1 MATSRAEEYKNR
13 LKRWQ
18 EEYAAGPKKTEIT
31 KGDIKQ
37 LERMI
42 RRLEEAERDVKFC
55 EDTIDDFLR
64 ME

>member
-1 MATSRAEEYKNR
+1 MARSEEFRNR
-13 LKRWQ
+13 LKRWE

-37 LERMI
+37 LEMMI
-42 RRLEEAERDVKFC
+42 RRLEEAERDVKEC
-55 EDTIDDFLR
+55 EKTIDDFLR